1 MEGLQKVGYIALTNL
16 DGSIQL
22 GVPVYVRV
30 KELNEN
36 GTTEQQEQWV
46 KFAIKSMLDYYESQ
60 IAEYMAEKRKEKLK
74 ERENSI

>member
-1 MEGLQKVGYIALTNL
+1 MEGLQKVGYIALNNP

-36 GTTEQQEQWV
+36 GTTEQQEQWL
-46 KFAIKSMLDYYESQ
+46 KFAISTMLEYYEDQ

-74 ERENSI
+74 ELENSI